1 MTKFFK
7 KFMKQN
13 AAELRKELSRAHL
26 IISLLAISVIAL
38 LSLGAVQ
45 YVTFDPT
52 LSAICVVL
60 LSIIAF
66 ISLCMTF
73 TLSKNKK

>member
-38 LSLGAVQ
+38 LSIGAVQ